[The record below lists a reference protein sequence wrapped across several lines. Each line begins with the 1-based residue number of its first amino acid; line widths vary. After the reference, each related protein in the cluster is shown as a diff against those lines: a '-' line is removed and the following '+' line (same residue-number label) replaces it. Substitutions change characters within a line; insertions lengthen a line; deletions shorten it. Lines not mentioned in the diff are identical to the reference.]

1 MYDTMGFLDGS
12 ESKEFACK
20 AGDTGDEIWSQDRE
34 NPLEEEM
41 ATDSGILAWKIPWTE
56 EPSGQQSMRLQK
68 SDITE

>member
-1 MYDTMGFLDGS
+1 MYDTMSFLDGS

-41 ATDSGILAWKIPWTE
+41 ATDSGILA
-56 EPSGQQSMRLQK
+56 
-68 SDITE
+68 